1 MATAPEDLTL
11 EHQTPLC
18 RIEVSH
24 EQRLSAASMCA
35 VAVAMLEAADEMKLT
50 ARDARVRMR
59 RQLLEESANV
69 R

>member
-1 MATAPEDLTL
+1 MATAPEDLKL

-24 EQRLSAASMCA
+24 EQRVSAASMCA
-35 VAVAMLEAADEMKLT
+35 VAFAMLKAADEMKLT
-50 ARDARVRMR
+50 ARDARAHMR
-59 RQLLEESANV
+59 RQLLEESSNV